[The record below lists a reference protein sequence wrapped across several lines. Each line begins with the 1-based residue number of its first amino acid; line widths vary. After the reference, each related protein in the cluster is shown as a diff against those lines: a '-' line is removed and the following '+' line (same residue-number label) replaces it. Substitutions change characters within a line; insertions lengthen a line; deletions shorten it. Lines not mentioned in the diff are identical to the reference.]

1 MKVRKHTDRYV
12 EADAAIQWPYAD
24 LIEWISVMIAMI
36 SDVLRWNYNV
46 NIITASGLFVLVIVN
61 NSWNESDNRDHRIN
75 VEKR

>member
-36 SDVLRWNYNV
+36 SDVLRWN
-46 NIITASGLFVLVIVN
+46 
-61 NSWNESDNRDHRIN
+61 
-75 VEKR
+75 